1 MSNFPA
7 RVSRVSH
14 GTGLVATRDLAE
26 GTVVAVFEGPI
37 VDFAAVPDAELSYA
51 LWLDGE
57 RWMIPGS
64 DARWINH
71 ACAPNCTVLDRVDDP
86 MRFDVVTMRCVSAG
100 SELTIAYNR
109 VGNADELAST
119 FWHEAWSFDCRCGSP
134 VCRGR
139 IDGYEVET

>member
-1 MSNFPA
+1 MTIFPA
-7 RVSRVSH
+7 RVLPVSH
-14 GTGLVATRDLAE
+14 GTGLVATRDLAA

-37 VDFAAVPDAELSYA
+37 VEFAAVPDAELSYA

-57 RWMIPGS
+57 RWMIPRS

-71 ACAPNCTVLDRVDDP
+71 ACTPNCTVLDRDGDP
-86 MRFDVVTMRCVSAG
+86 VRFDVATTRCVSAG

-109 VGNADELAST
+109 IENAGELAST
-119 FWHEAWSFDCRCGSP
+119 FWHEAWSFECRCGSP

-139 IDGYEVET
+139 IEGYEVEK